1 MLSLVALLPCVTAMP
16 LRPTGAG
23 QADRAA
29 RRAGTVLQADKVVLQ
44 SARDNREQ
52 LWLAGNLRTTLWD
65 LLERQVPDPEA
76 VCDALVA
83 YGKDLYR
90 SGKSYRRYPEAIK
103 QCLPVALLC
112 GGKLELRGT
121 SHLTGSLMGPRSL
134 QRMPSTSGER
144 ADGLA
149 QEL

>member
-29 RRAGTVLQADKVVLQ
+29 RRAGTVLRADKVVLQ
-44 SARDNREQ
+44 PARDNREQ
-52 LWLAGNLRTTLWD
+52 LPSGLRGISGLRCGICLSVRIPILRQSVMLWSPTERTSIDLASHMGYW
-65 LLERQVPDPEA
+65 
-76 VCDALVA
+76 
-83 YGKDLYR
+83 
-90 SGKSYRRYPEAIK
+90 EAIK

-121 SHLTGSLMGPRSL
+121 SHLTRSL
-134 QRMPSTSGER
+134 VGPMSIMLRCQLR
-144 ADGLA
+144 L
-149 QEL
+149 

>member
-52 LWLAGNLRTTLWD
+52 LL
-65 LLERQVPDPEA
+65 
-76 VCDALVA
+76 
-83 YGKDLYR
+83 
-90 SGKSYRRYPEAIK
+90 SG
-103 QCLPVALLC
+103 
-112 GGKLELRGT
+112 LRGISGLRCGICLNVRFPILRQSVMLWSPTERT
-121 SHLTGSLMGPRSL
+121 SIDLASHMGGTRR
-134 QRMPSTSGER
+134 Q
-144 ADGLA
+144 
-149 QEL
+149 